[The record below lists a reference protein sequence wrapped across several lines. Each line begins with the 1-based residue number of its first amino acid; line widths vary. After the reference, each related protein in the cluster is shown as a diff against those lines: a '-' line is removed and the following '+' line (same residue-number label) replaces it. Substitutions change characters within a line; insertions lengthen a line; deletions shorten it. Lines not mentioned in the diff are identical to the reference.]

1 MGLADDLSALY
12 ELHKSGGLSE
22 SEFQE
27 IKAKMIITNPI
38 EVAKIAKQNGFTK
51 NSLSPI
57 QIGAIAAASSIGTRL
72 ILDDLKSD
80 RELRNQVEKLQDKV
94 SDLEEFHSKDNQD
107 EMASDQFEN
116 GHNSEYFEF

>member
-1 MGLADDLSALY
+1 
-12 ELHKSGGLSE
+12 
-22 SEFQE
+22 
-27 IKAKMIITNPI
+27 
-38 EVAKIAKQNGFTK
+38 VAKIAKQNGFTK

-57 QIGAIAAASSIGTRL
+57 QIGAIAAAASIGTRL

-94 SDLEEFHSKDNQD
+94 RDLEEFHSQDNQD